1 MYHIYFFIAICYNL
15 LAFPP
20 KEVKILKRLLFFI
33 VVLVLITILQYIIV
47 LIWQHTITSLLAR
60 FL

>member
-1 MYHIYFFIAICYNL
+1 M
-15 LAFPP
+15 
-20 KEVKILKRLLFFI
+20 KRLLFFI